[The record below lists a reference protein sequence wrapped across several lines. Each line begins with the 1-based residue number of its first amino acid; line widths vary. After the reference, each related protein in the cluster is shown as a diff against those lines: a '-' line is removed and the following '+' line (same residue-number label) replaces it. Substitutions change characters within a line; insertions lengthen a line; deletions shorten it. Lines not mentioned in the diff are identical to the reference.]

1 MSAADVRLAMHG
13 DHDAFAALVT
23 AATTRLYAL
32 ACLIIRDPDR
42 AADATQEAFIHAWR
56 EIPRLRDADHF
67 DASLRRL
74 VVNASYDEARRGHRR
89 NGGGRRPVPDRRAG
103 SHQFLQGEC
112 ARAIGVLNP

>member
-67 DASLRRL
+67 DAWLRRL
-74 VVNASYDEARRGHRR
+74 VVNAVLWALGRDVPP
-89 NGGGRRPVPDRRAG
+89 GGADVTVVATYTPPETFDLSKV
-103 SHQFLQGEC
+103 QE
-112 ARAIGVLNP
+112 